1 MTAIDR
7 LLKTANDEIGY
18 LEKKNNAYLDNK
30 TANAG
35 ESNYTKYWRDLKP
48 EWQGE
53 PWCDAFVSWCF
64 LKTFG
69 ADMAQKLLCGGLY
82 SYYTPASANYFK
94 AHKQWYTTPRSGD
107 VVYFQVGGNI
117 GHTGIVEDYK
127 NGYVIT
133 IEGNASGASGV
144 IQNGGG
150 VCRKTYKYG
159 SSYISGYG
167 RPNYSLVEV
176 VEDLTREETIKVCDE
191 RIAMALTGQ
200 KDAQPSRW
208 AKELWEK
215 AKAYGIIDGTYPKGY
230 ATREQIAAVALKIID
245 ILEDDG
251 R

>member
-1 MTAIDR
+1 MLTAIER
-7 LLKTANDEIGY
+7 LLATANNEIGY
-18 LEKKNNAYLDNK
+18 LEKKTNAYLDSK

-35 ESNYTKYWRDLKP
+35 SNNYTKYWRDLKP

-117 GHTGIVEDYK
+117 GHTGIIEDYK

-133 IEGNASGASGV
+133 IEGNTSGASGV

-167 RPNYSLVEV
+167 RPNYGMV
-176 VEDLTREETIKVCDE
+176 VEDLNEEQTRKIVREEIEAALKGYNTEPSKWAKEIIAEAVAKGITDGSRPKGYLTREEGA
-191 RIAMALTGQ
+191 AMAL
-200 KDAQPSRW
+200 
-208 AKELWEK
+208 K
-215 AKAYGIIDGTYPKGY
+215 AS
-230 ATREQIAAVALKIID
+230 KIT
-245 ILEDDG
+245 EDDG

>member
-18 LEKKNNAYLDNK
+18 LEKKSNAYLDNK

-35 ESNYTKYWRDLKP
+35 ENNYTKYWRDLKP

-133 IEGNASGASGV
+133 IEGNTSGASGV

-167 RPNYSLVEV
+167 RPKYEMV
-176 VEDLTREETIKVCDE
+176 VEDLNEEQTRKIVREEIEAALKGYNTEPSKWAKEIIAEAVEKGITDGSRPKGYLTREEGA
-191 RIAMALTGQ
+191 AMALKASKVTE
-200 KDAQPSRW
+200 D
-208 AKELWEK
+208 KE
-215 AKAYGIIDGTYPKGY
+215 
-230 ATREQIAAVALKIID
+230 
-245 ILEDDG
+245 
-251 R
+251 

>member
-18 LEKKNNAYLDNK
+18 LEKKSNAYLDNK

-35 ESNYTKYWRDLKP
+35 ENNYTKYWRDLKP

-133 IEGNASGASGV
+133 IEGNTSGASGV

-167 RPNYSLVEV
+167 RPNYGMV
-176 VEDLTREETIKVCDE
+176 VEDLNEEQTRKIVREEIEAALKGYNTEPSKWAKEIIAEAVEKGITDGSRPKGYLTREEGA
-191 RIAMALTGQ
+191 AMALKAT
-200 KDAQPSRW
+200 KVTED
-208 AKELWEK
+208 KE
-215 AKAYGIIDGTYPKGY
+215 
-230 ATREQIAAVALKIID
+230 
-245 ILEDDG
+245 
-251 R
+251 

>member
-18 LEKKNNAYLDNK
+18 LEKKSNAYLDNK

-133 IEGNASGASGV
+133 IEGNTSGASGV

-167 RPNYSLVEV
+167 RPKYEMV
-176 VEDLTREETIKVCDE
+176 VEDLNEEQTRKIVREEIEAALKGYNTEPSKWAKEIIAEAVKKGITDGSRPKGYLTREEGA
-191 RIAMALTGQ
+191 AMALKAT
-200 KDAQPSRW
+200 KVTED
-208 AKELWEK
+208 KE
-215 AKAYGIIDGTYPKGY
+215 
-230 ATREQIAAVALKIID
+230 
-245 ILEDDG
+245 
-251 R
+251 

>member
-18 LEKKNNAYLDNK
+18 LEKKSNAYLDNK

-133 IEGNASGASGV
+133 IEGNTSGASGV

-167 RPNYSLVEV
+167 RPKYEMV
-176 VEDLTREETIKVCDE
+176 VEDLNEEQTRKIVREEIEAALKGYNTEPSKWAKEIIAEAVEKGITDGSRPKGYLTREEGA
-191 RIAMALTGQ
+191 AMALKASKVTE
-200 KDAQPSRW
+200 D
-208 AKELWEK
+208 KE
-215 AKAYGIIDGTYPKGY
+215 
-230 ATREQIAAVALKIID
+230 
-245 ILEDDG
+245 
-251 R
+251 

>member
-18 LEKKNNAYLDNK
+18 FEKKSNAYLDNK

-35 ESNYTKYWRDLKP
+35 ENNYTKYWRDLKP

-69 ADMAQKLLCGGLY
+69 ADTAQKLLCGGLY

-133 IEGNASGASGV
+133 IEGNTSGASGV

-167 RPNYSLVEV
+167 RPKYEMV
-176 VEDLTREETIKVCDE
+176 VEDLNEEQTRKIVREEIEAALKGYNTEPSKWAKEIIAEAVEKGITDGSRPKGYLTREEGA
-191 RIAMALTGQ
+191 AMALKASKVTEG
-200 KDAQPSRW
+200 KD
-208 AKELWEK
+208 E
-215 AKAYGIIDGTYPKGY
+215 
-230 ATREQIAAVALKIID
+230 
-245 ILEDDG
+245 
-251 R
+251 

>member
-1 MTAIDR
+1 MIANSGYV
-7 LLKTANDEIGY
+7 KTANDEIGY
-18 LEKKNNAYLDNK
+18 LEKKSNAYLDNK

-35 ESNYTKYWRDLKP
+35 ENNYTKYWRDLKP

-133 IEGNASGASGV
+133 IEGNTSGASGV

-167 RPNYSLVEV
+167 RPNYGMV
-176 VEDLTREETIKVCDE
+176 VEDLNEEQTRKIVREEIEAALKGYNTEPSKWAKEIIAEAVKKGITDGSRPKGYLTREEGA
-191 RIAMALTGQ
+191 AMAL
-200 KDAQPSRW
+200 
-208 AKELWEK
+208 K
-215 AKAYGIIDGTYPKGY
+215 ASKVT
-230 ATREQIAAVALKIID
+230 
-245 ILEDDG
+245 EDK
-251 R
+251 

>member
-18 LEKKNNAYLDNK
+18 LEKKSNAYLDNK

-133 IEGNASGASGV
+133 IEGNTSGASGV

-167 RPNYSLVEV
+167 RPNYGMV
-176 VEDLTREETIKVCDE
+176 VEDLNEEQTRKIVREEIEAALKGYNTEPSKWAKEIIAEAVEKGITDGSRPKGYLTREEGA
-191 RIAMALTGQ
+191 AMAL
-200 KDAQPSRW
+200 
-208 AKELWEK
+208 K
-215 AKAYGIIDGTYPKGY
+215 AS
-230 ATREQIAAVALKIID
+230 KIT
-245 ILEDDG
+245 EDDG

>member
-18 LEKKNNAYLDNK
+18 LEKKSNAYLDNK

-133 IEGNASGASGV
+133 IEGNTSGASGV

-167 RPNYSLVEV
+167 RPKYEMV
-176 VEDLTREETIKVCDE
+176 VEDLNEEQTRKIVREEIEAALKGYNTEPSKWAKEIIAEAVEKGITDGSRPKGYLTREEGA
-191 RIAMALTGQ
+191 AMAL
-200 KDAQPSRW
+200 
-208 AKELWEK
+208 K
-215 AKAYGIIDGTYPKGY
+215 AS
-230 ATREQIAAVALKIID
+230 KIT
-245 ILEDDG
+245 EDDG

>member
-18 LEKKNNAYLDNK
+18 LEKKSNAYLDNK

-64 LKTFG
+64 LKAFG

-133 IEGNASGASGV
+133 IEGNTSGASGV

-167 RPNYSLVEV
+167 RPKYEMV
-176 VEDLTREETIKVCDE
+176 VEDLNEEQTRKIVREEIEAALKGYNTEPSKWAKEIIAEAVGKGITDGSRPKGYLTREEGM
-191 RIAMALTGQ
+191 AMALKASKVTE
-200 KDAQPSRW
+200 D
-208 AKELWEK
+208 KE
-215 AKAYGIIDGTYPKGY
+215 
-230 ATREQIAAVALKIID
+230 
-245 ILEDDG
+245 
-251 R
+251 

>member
-18 LEKKNNAYLDNK
+18 LEKKSNAYLDNK

-35 ESNYTKYWRDLKP
+35 ENNYTKYWRDLKP

-133 IEGNASGASGV
+133 IEGNTSGASGV

-167 RPNYSLVEV
+167 RPNYGMV
-176 VEDLTREETIKVCDE
+176 VEDLNEEQTRKIVREEIEAALKGYNTEPSKWAKEIIAEAVKKGITDGSRPKGYLTREEGA
-191 RIAMALTGQ
+191 AMALKASKVTE
-200 KDAQPSRW
+200 D
-208 AKELWEK
+208 KE
-215 AKAYGIIDGTYPKGY
+215 
-230 ATREQIAAVALKIID
+230 
-245 ILEDDG
+245 
-251 R
+251 

>member
-18 LEKKNNAYLDNK
+18 LEKKSNAYLDNK

-94 AHKQWYTTPRSGD
+94 AHKQWHTTPRSGD

-133 IEGNASGASGV
+133 IEGNTSGASGV

-167 RPNYSLVEV
+167 RPKYEMV
-176 VEDLTREETIKVCDE
+176 VEDLNEEQTRKIVREEIEAALKGYNTEPSKWAKEIIAEAVKKGITDGSRPKGYLTREEGA
-191 RIAMALTGQ
+191 AMALKAT
-200 KDAQPSRW
+200 KVTED
-208 AKELWEK
+208 KE
-215 AKAYGIIDGTYPKGY
+215 
-230 ATREQIAAVALKIID
+230 
-245 ILEDDG
+245 
-251 R
+251 

>member
-18 LEKKNNAYLDNK
+18 LEKKSNAYLDNK

-64 LKTFG
+64 LKAFG

-133 IEGNASGASGV
+133 IEGNTSGASGV

-167 RPNYSLVEV
+167 RPKYEMV
-176 VEDLTREETIKVCDE
+176 VEDLNEEQTRKIVREEIEAALKGYNTEPSKWAKEIIAEAVEKGITDGSRPKGYLTREEGA
-191 RIAMALTGQ
+191 AMALKASKVTE
-200 KDAQPSRW
+200 D
-208 AKELWEK
+208 KE
-215 AKAYGIIDGTYPKGY
+215 
-230 ATREQIAAVALKIID
+230 
-245 ILEDDG
+245 
-251 R
+251 

>member
-18 LEKKNNAYLDNK
+18 LEKKSNAYLDNK

-133 IEGNASGASGV
+133 IEGNTSGASGV

-167 RPNYSLVEV
+167 RPNYGMV
-176 VEDLTREETIKVCDE
+176 VEDLNEEQTRKIVREEIEAALKGYNTEPSKWAKEIIAEAVEKGITDGSRPKGYLTREEGA
-191 RIAMALTGQ
+191 AMALKASKVTE
-200 KDAQPSRW
+200 D
-208 AKELWEK
+208 KE
-215 AKAYGIIDGTYPKGY
+215 
-230 ATREQIAAVALKIID
+230 
-245 ILEDDG
+245 
-251 R
+251 